1 MLGYTVAGSPANT
14 FWGTDLMH
22 RLYHM
27 PAIGQEWIEHYADD
41 YEEVIELAAGNETH
55 STHDSDTIQFFAVEA
70 YAYDIAVPGVG
81 CAGDAEAE
89 SSSSESSS
97 STTSAVASSSIA
109 AAPAAPA
116 SSSIAAAPAATTSAT
131 PTVSQAA
138 SATSELPAVSVR

>member
-109 AAPAAPA
+109 AAPAA
-116 SSSIAAAPAATTSAT
+116 TTSAT